1 MKILSVDDSGIMRKI
16 IRGAVDRLGYD
27 FIEAADGQ
35 EALEV
40 LNAHVNEVALVL
52 LDWNMPVKDGYE
64 TLLEI
69 KKNPVTQHIP
79 VMMVTTEAEKANVIK
94 AIQAGAKNYV
104 SKPFQQ
110 EDLIVKMM
118 ETLGL
123 GVS

>member
-35 EALEV
+35 EGLEV
-40 LNAHVNEVALVL
+40 LNVHVNEVALIL